1 MDVLLAQEAGAAPSK
16 LAAFLPFIVMFA
28 VFYFLL
34 IRPQQQQ
41 QKRRQAL
48 LDSLKKGDRVITV
61 GGIHGEITDLKG
73 DVITLRIADKV
84 EIRLA
89 RAGVSIVKGR
99 DSN

>member
-1 MDVLLAQEAGAAPSK
+1 MFYWLRRQERRRANWQ
-16 LAAFLPFIVMFA
+16 LFLPFIVMFA

-41 QKRRQAL
+41 QKRRQAP
-48 LDSLKKGDRVITV
+48 STASRKDRVITA
-61 GGIHGEITDLKG
+61 GGIHGEITDPKD
-73 DVITLRIADKV
+73 DVITLRLADKV